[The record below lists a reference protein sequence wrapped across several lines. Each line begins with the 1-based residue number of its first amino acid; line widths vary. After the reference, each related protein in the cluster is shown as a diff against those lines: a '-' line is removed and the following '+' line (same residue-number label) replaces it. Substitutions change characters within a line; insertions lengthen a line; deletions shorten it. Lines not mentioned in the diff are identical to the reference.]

1 MKNDVIS
8 LSAERISALADGQL
22 EGAQFVQALTDVSSD
37 PDSAQTWLA
46 YHVVGDVLRS
56 PELAPSVHDFA
67 FLDRFTQ
74 RLALEVERRPAAMD
88 GQMPQDGCG
97 SERSSVSLVAVL
109 PSANESVFRWK
120 TWVGVTGVVM
130 SAVLGLGLWNQP
142 ANPNA
147 GQLSM
152 VPERATQSPL
162 VAVDVAGSGVMI
174 RDPRLDE
181 LLLAHQQLAGH
192 SALQMPAGFL
202 RNATYEGPTR

>member
-1 MKNDVIS
+1 MKEANF
-8 LSAERISALADGQL
+8 LSAERISALTDGQL
-22 EGAQFVQALTDVSSD
+22 EGAQFVQTVTDVSLD

-56 PELAPSVHDFA
+56 PELAPSGRDLA

-74 RLALEVERRPAAMD
+74 RLALEVEQRPV
-88 GQMPQDGCG
+88 GK
-97 SERSSVSLVAVL
+97 ERQVPEDSLGVERTCVPLVAVS

-120 TWVGVTGVVM
+120 TWAAVASVVV
-130 SAVLGLGLWNQP
+130 SAVLGLGLWDQSTIQNT
-142 ANPNA
+142 
-147 GQLSM
+147 GRLSM
-152 VPERATQSPL
+152 VPERATQTPL
-162 VAVDVAGSGVMI
+162 LAVEVAETGVMV

>member
-22 EGAQFVQALTDVSSD
+22 EGAEFVQALTDVSFD

-56 PELAPSVHDFA
+56 PELAPSVQDLT

-74 RLALEVERRPAAMD
+74 RLALEVDLRPAAME
-88 GQMPQDGCG
+88 GQMPQDGLG
-97 SERSSVSLVAVL
+97 AERSSVPLVAVL

-120 TWVGVTGVVM
+120 TWAAVASVVV
-130 SAVLGLGLWNQP
+130 SAVLGLGLWDQFPNQ
-142 ANPNA
+142 NA
-147 GQLSM
+147 AQLSM
-152 VPERATQSPL
+152 VPERATQTPL
-162 VAVDVAGSGVMI
+162 VAVDVTGTGVMI

>member
-1 MKNDVIS
+1 MNDAIS

-22 EGAQFVQALTDVSSD
+22 EGDQFVQTLTEVSFD

-56 PELAPSVHDFA
+56 PELAPSVHDLA

-88 GQMPQDGCG
+88 GQVPQDGLG
-97 SERSSVSLVAVL
+97 SERSSVPLVAVL
-109 PSANESVFRWK
+109 PSANQSVFRWT
-120 TWVGVTGVVM
+120 TWAAAASVVI
-130 SAVLGLGLWNQP
+130 SAVLGLGLWDQSPNQ
-142 ANPNA
+142 NA

-152 VPERATQSPL
+152 VPERAAQSPL
-162 VAVDVAGSGVMI
+162 VAVDVAGTGVMM

-181 LLLAHQQLAGH
+181 LLLAHRQLAGH

>member
-1 MKNDVIS
+1 MKEANF
-8 LSAERISALADGQL
+8 LSAERISALTDGQL
-22 EGAQFVQALTDVSSD
+22 EGAQFVQAVTDVSLD

-56 PELAPSVHDFA
+56 PELAPSGRDLA

-74 RLALEVERRPAAMD
+74 RLALEVEQRPVGKE
-88 GQMPQDGCG
+88 GQVPEDSLGV
-97 SERSSVSLVAVL
+97 ERACVPLVAVS
-109 PSANESVFRWK
+109 PSANESVFHWK
-120 TWVGVTGVVM
+120 TWAAVASVVV
-130 SAVLGLGLWNQP
+130 SAVLGLWDQSTIQNTGR
-142 ANPNA
+142 
-147 GQLSM
+147 LSM
-152 VPERATQSPL
+152 VPARATQTPL
-162 VAVDVAGSGVMI
+162 LAVEVAETGVMV